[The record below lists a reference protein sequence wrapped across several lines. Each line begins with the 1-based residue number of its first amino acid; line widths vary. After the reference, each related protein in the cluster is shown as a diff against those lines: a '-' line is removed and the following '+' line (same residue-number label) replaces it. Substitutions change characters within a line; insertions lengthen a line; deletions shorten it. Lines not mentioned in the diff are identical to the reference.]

1 MTNWIQSA
9 NPKKGALHKQLGIPA
24 DQKIPMPLLSKIA
37 HSAPGKKIKVGSKS
51 VTVTTLL
58 KNRCRFALTMKR
70 L

>member
-37 HSAPGKKIKVGSKS
+37 HAAPGKKIKVGSKS
-51 VTVTTLL
+51 VTVTPLL
-58 KNRCRFALTMKR
+58 KHRAHFALNMKR